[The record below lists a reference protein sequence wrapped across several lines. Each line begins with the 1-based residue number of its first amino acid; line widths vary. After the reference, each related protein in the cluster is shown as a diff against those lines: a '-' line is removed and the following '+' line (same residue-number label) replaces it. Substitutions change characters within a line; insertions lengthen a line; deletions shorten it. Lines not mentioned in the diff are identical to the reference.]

1 MNLKRNNGVMLEL
14 DAVTR
19 RFQGP
24 ADGSPVEVLRGVS
37 IAVAAGDSAAVTGPS
52 GCGKSTLL
60 HLMGGLDLPD
70 SGSVHVEGQN
80 LSDLKPTALARL
92 RNMDIGFVFQQHHLL
107 PQCTVLENC
116 LLPTVPSRAGRDPAE
131 TTARAKELLV
141 RVGLAGRLHH
151 RPGQLSGG
159 ECQRTAVARALVNHP
174 RLLLADEPTGSL
186 DGAAADQLTRLLL
199 ELQSEKKLAMV
210 VVTHSKNLAR
220 AMRHH
225 YRLNDGLLSAEN
237 IHP

>member
-1 MNLKRNNGVMLEL
+1 MNLERNDDMMLEL
-14 DAVTR
+14 DTVTR
-19 RFQGP
+19 KFHGP
-24 ADGSPVEVLRGVS
+24 ADGSDVEVLRGVS
-37 IAVAAGDSAAVTGPS
+37 IAVAAGDSVAVTGPS

-70 SGSVHVEGQN
+70 SGTVHIAGN
-80 LSDLKPTALARL
+80 NPTDLNPAALAHL
-92 RNMDIGFVFQQHHLL
+92 RNTDIGFVFQQHHLL

-116 LLPTVPSRAGRDPAE
+116 LLPTVPSRTGGDPAE

-159 ECQRTAVARALVNHP
+159 ECQRTAVARALINQP
-174 RLLLADEPTGSL
+174 KLLLADEPTGSL
-186 DGAAADQLTRLLL
+186 DGAAADLLTRLLL
-199 ELQSEKKLAMV
+199 ELQREQKLAMV
-210 VVTHSKNLAR
+210 VVTHSKGLAR

-225 YRLNDGLLSAEN
+225 YRLADGLLSAEN
-237 IHP
+237 PGP